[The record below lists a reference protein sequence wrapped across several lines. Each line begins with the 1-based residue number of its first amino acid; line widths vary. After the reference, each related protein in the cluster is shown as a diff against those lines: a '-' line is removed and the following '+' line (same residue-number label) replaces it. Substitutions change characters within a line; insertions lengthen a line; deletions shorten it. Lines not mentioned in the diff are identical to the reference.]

1 MNKAKTKYI
10 IVIAGKVYPQG
21 TIVDVLS
28 MDDILVKS
36 QFPNIKSNPNSNQLA
51 VKFPDRNHVSIGL
64 KKSFILL

>member
-1 MNKAKTKYI
+1 
-10 IVIAGKVYPQG
+10 
-21 TIVDVLS
+21 